1 MSLNSISKKKKSHK
15 TKHFL
20 HSKAL
25 TNSTLNEFCCNK
37 NYYYWKVVNNSYTCM
52 YCFQIYK
59 YITLCIVLNKQ
70 RNIALILNIYCDT
83 KSTVVIVLVFDVHCG
98 VRDWTWPSCY
108 YMYMSIILYSM
119 DQRQLC
125 IDAMEMFICVPGFY
139 WVGVVDAI
147 LKCAIDGSSTFTTP
161 AYFHFQIAV
170 YSTLKQRN

>member
-83 KSTVVIVLVFDVHCG
+83 KSTVVIVLMFDVHCG
-98 VRDWTWPSCY
+98 SSQGLNLTILLLHVCPLSCIVWIKDNFVLMLWRCSFVYQVFIELGWWT
-108 YMYMSIILYSM
+108 
-119 DQRQLC
+119 R
-125 IDAMEMFICVPGFY
+125 F
-139 WVGVVDAI
+139 
-147 LKCAIDGSSTFTTP
+147 
-161 AYFHFQIAV
+161 
-170 YSTLKQRN
+170 

>member
-1 MSLNSISKKKKSHK
+1 MLGYVNCHSCFVNTLVSQIFVYDQRKVLSLNSISMQNNPHK
-15 TKHFL
+15 TKQFL

-83 KSTVVIVLVFDVHCG
+83 KSTVVIVLVFDVH
-98 VRDWTWPSCY
+98 
-108 YMYMSIILYSM
+108 SM
-119 DQRQLC
+119 WSQGLNL
-125 IDAMEMFICVPGFY
+125 
-139 WVGVVDAI
+139 AI
-147 LKCAIDGSSTFTTP
+147 LLLHVCPLSCIVWIKDNFVLMLWRCSF
-161 AYFHFQIAV
+161 V
-170 YSTLKQRN
+170 YQVFIELGWWTRF

>member
-1 MSLNSISKKKKSHK
+1 MLGYVNCHSCFVNTLVSQIFVYDQRKVLSLNSISMQNNPHK
-15 TKHFL
+15 TKQFL

-70 RNIALILNIYCDT
+70 RNIALIVNIYCDT
-83 KSTVVIVLVFDVHCG
+83 KSTVVVFDVHCG
-98 VRDWTWPSCY
+98 VGHLATTC
-108 YMYMSIILYSM
+108 MSIILYCM

-139 WVGVVDAI
+139 
-147 LKCAIDGSSTFTTP
+147 
-161 AYFHFQIAV
+161 
-170 YSTLKQRN
+170 

>member
-1 MSLNSISKKKKSHK
+1 
-15 TKHFL
+15 
-20 HSKAL
+20 
-25 TNSTLNEFCCNK
+25 
-37 NYYYWKVVNNSYTCM
+37 M

-83 KSTVVIVLVFDVHCG
+83 KSTVVIVLVFDVHSMWSQGLNLAILLLHVC
-98 VRDWTWPSCY
+98 PLSC
-108 YMYMSIILYSM
+108 IVWIK
-119 DQRQLC
+119 DNLC